1 MRKRI
6 VAANWKMN
14 KTVPEALAFIDE
26 LKQRLRQNEECEVVV
41 CPPFTALYSVA
52 KAISGTPIKLSAQ
65 DVFYEE
71 SGAYTGE
78 VSPLMLTDVGCDYTI
93 VGHSERRG
101 YFNETDIDVNKKVRA
116 LLDHGIRPILCVGE
130 TLEQRGSG
138 LADEVVTKQVE
149 LAFDGVGQ
157 NDVPGVVIAYEPIWA
172 IGTGKSATG
181 EDANRTIGLIRKT
194 LETIY
199 SDAIARSVRIQYGGS
214 VKPDNIAEFSRQPEI
229 DGALVGGASLK
240 VDSFLAIARG

>member
-14 KTVPEALAFIDE
+14 KTVPEALVFIDE
-26 LKQRLRQNEECEVVV
+26 LKLKLGQSEECEIVV

-52 KAISGTPIKLSAQ
+52 KAVEGTPIKLSAQ

-78 VSPLMLTDVGCDYTI
+78 VSPLMLTDLGCDYTI

-101 YFNETDIDVNKKVRA
+101 YFKETDIDVNKKVRA

-130 TLEQRGSG
+130 TLEQRESG
-138 LADEVVTKQVE
+138 LTDEVVTKQVE

-157 NDVPGVVIAYEPIWA
+157 NDVPSVVIAYEPIWA
-172 IGTGKSATG
+172 IGTGRSATG

-194 LETIY
+194 LGTLY
-199 SDAIARSVRIQYGGS
+199 SDAIAGSVRIQYGGS